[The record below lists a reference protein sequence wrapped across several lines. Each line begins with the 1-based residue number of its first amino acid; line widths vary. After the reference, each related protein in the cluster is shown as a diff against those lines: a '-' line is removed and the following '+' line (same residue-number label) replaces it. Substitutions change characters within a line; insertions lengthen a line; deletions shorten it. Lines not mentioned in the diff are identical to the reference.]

1 MTYDEEN
8 KYLQEIWDYIREN
21 NYHKAELDVCHTDLK
36 GVLELFAEIR
46 WGDWKHDHLYYGYLI
61 EKWAALNGFQVLT
74 RDHVCEVTE
83 EDGSDCYSGV
93 HRCVLLK
100 PLA

>member
-1 MTYDEEN
+1 MTYDNEREFLTEAWNYLAEN
-8 KYLQEIWDYIREN
+8 DY
-21 NYHKAELDVCHTDLK
+21 HSAELDVHHRREK
-36 GVLELFAEIR
+36 RYLEIRASIR

-61 EKWAALNGFQVLT
+61 EKWAELNGFQVLT